1 MSEARLETGTA
12 DYAGQVREYLA
23 YCETAREQLDACGGR
38 LDPRYHPSADGAVR
52 MIPHGSD
59 RARADVIRRVFGE
72 LTSEVT
78 GCGTGIPEPEAGL

>member
-1 MSEARLETGTA
+1 MSEARLDTGGA

-23 YCETAREQLDACGGR
+23 YCEDARAQVEARGGR
-38 LDPRYHPSADGAVR
+38 VDPKYHPSADGAVK

-59 RARADVIRRVFGE
+59 RASADVIRRVFAE

-78 GCGTGIPEPEAGL
+78 MRAAGIPEPEAGL